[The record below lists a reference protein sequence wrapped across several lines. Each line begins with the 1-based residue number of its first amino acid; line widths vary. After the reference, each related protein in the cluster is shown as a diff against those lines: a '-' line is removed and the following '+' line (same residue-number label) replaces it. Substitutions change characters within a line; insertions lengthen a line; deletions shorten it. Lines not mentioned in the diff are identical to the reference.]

1 MGERERGRR
10 KGGREE
16 KWREGGGEREG
27 GFGEIF
33 LTQENTHGDKD
44 FRLASLHKITSV
56 IQTK

>member
-1 MGERERGRR
+1 MEGGRRR
-10 KGGREE
+10 KGG
-16 KWREGGGEREG
+16 REG